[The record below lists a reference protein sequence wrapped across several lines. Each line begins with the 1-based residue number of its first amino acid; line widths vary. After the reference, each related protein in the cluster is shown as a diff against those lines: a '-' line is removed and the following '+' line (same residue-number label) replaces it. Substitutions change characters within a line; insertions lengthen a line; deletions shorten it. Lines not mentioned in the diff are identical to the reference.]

1 MDTQTETN
9 SELLAKLR
17 PALLA
22 LRIGIGI
29 VFVMWTIDKFANP
42 AHAAKV
48 FEKFYSIGSLA
59 ATMSYLVG
67 ALQAGVLIAF
77 LCGAFRSV
85 TYLAVLIMHAVSTLS
100 SYQQYFDPWTYPHL
114 LFFAAIPMLSACY
127 ALWSLRSY
135 DSLLSVDA
143 YRSKSVT

>member
-1 MDTQTETN
+1 MN
-9 SELLAKLR
+9 SQPDAYSTLLNRLR

-48 FEKFYSIGSLA
+48 FEKFYGIGSLA
-59 ATMSYLVG
+59 APMSYLVG
-67 ALQAGVLIAF
+67 GVQAGLLIGF

-100 SYQQYFDPWTYPHL
+100 SYQQYLDPWTYPHL
-114 LFFAAIPMLSACY
+114 LFFAAIPMLAACY
-127 ALWSLRSY
+127 TSWSLR
-135 DSLLSVDA
+135 DHDTLLSFDA
-143 YRSKSVT
+143 YRSKPSD